1 MKLVR
6 TFHPIGHGA
15 FYTERFYD
23 ETEQS
28 VANYVFDCGCYEAAK
43 SGMSDRDYEKRIRN
57 AIDAEFK
64 KGDKIDALFISH
76 FHQDH
81 INGVEYLMS
90 HCTISKIY
98 VPAITPEIVIE
109 SFLYNYISTGNP
121 LCRANKL
128 LWRIVKGLFSEMVVF
143 IKGKQP
149 IGSRQI
155 NWEYILFNPEIE
167 SNKQQIIQAFRAEP
181 SFSKVFNGD
190 NVDIDELTKALYKV
204 NIKKCKKIYN
214 DAYGKRHNCYS
225 MTVLSGICYE
235 DEDGKVANAA
245 CLPSCLRHMEWQCKG
260 YSNRLCTLNCLYT
273 GDYEA
278 KNHLDK
284 LRTAYKPRLKFIGLI
299 QVPHHG
305 SEHNHNDGLYEPP
318 RLCIISVSDNDKYH
332 HPDKK
337 TIDAIQAQQSIP
349 IMVTEDPKTKQMFT
363 YNLP

>member
-6 TFHPIGHGA
+6 TFHPVGHGA

-23 ETEQS
+23 EAEQN

-43 SGMSDRDYEKRIRN
+43 NGMSARDYEKRIKK
-57 AIDAEFK
+57 AIDTEFK
-64 KGDKIDALFISH
+64 RDEKIDALFISH

-90 HCTISKIY
+90 YCKIHKIY

-109 SFLYNYISTGNP
+109 SFLYNYIATGNP

-128 LWRIVKGLFSEMVVF
+128 LWRIVKGLFGEVMVF
-143 IKGKQP
+143 IKGKHP
-149 IGSRQI
+149 IGLRQI
-155 NWEYILFNPEIE
+155 NWEYTLFHPDIGN
-167 SNKQQIIQAFRAEP
+167 NKQQIIKVFKAEP

-204 NIKKCKKIYN
+204 KINKCKKIYN
-214 DAYGKRHNCYS
+214 DVYGKGHNSYS
-225 MTVLSGICYE
+225 MTVLSGICHE
-235 DEDGKVANAA
+235 DEDGKEANAA

-278 KNHLDK
+278 KNLLDK
-284 LRTAYKPRLKFIGLI
+284 LQTVYEQRLKFIGLI

-305 SEHNHNDGLYEPP
+305 SEHNHNDRLYETP

-337 TIDAIQAQQSIP
+337 TIDAIQTQQCIP
-349 IMVTEDPKTKQMFT
+349 IMVTEDPKSIQRFA
-363 YNLP
+363 YSL